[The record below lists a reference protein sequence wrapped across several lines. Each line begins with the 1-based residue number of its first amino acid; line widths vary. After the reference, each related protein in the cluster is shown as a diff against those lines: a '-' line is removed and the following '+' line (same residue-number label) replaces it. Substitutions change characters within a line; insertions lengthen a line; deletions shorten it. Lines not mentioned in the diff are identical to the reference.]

1 MSKVGDPPGF
11 EIKETC
17 NKCGKIYR
25 AIWHYSESLTS
36 GDGYAERLCCKG
48 ET

>member
-17 NKCGKIYR
+17 NKCGKTYR
-25 AIWHYSESLTS
+25 AIWHYGSL
-36 GDGYAERLCCKG
+36 DGKKQGYEERLCCKS
-48 ET
+48 